1 VQQWQVAVH
10 AWHFSTSLLPF
21 PSSITD
27 CFSPSERVWASLPL
41 LGAPRSFAAAVGTPE
56 ELFVLGGGNG
66 VDWFDSVLRYSRV
79 AGLAGGWQ
87 ELAPLAVARG
97 SLAAA
102 RAGGYLFAFGG
113 GKPKEQYNV
122 VEW

>member
-1 VQQWQVAVH
+1 
-10 AWHFSTSLLPF
+10 
-21 PSSITD
+21 
-27 CFSPSERVWASLPL
+27 
-41 LGAPRSFAAAVGTPE
+41 
-56 ELFVLGGGNG
+56 
-66 VDWFDSVLRYSRV
+66 
-79 AGLAGGWQ
+79 
-87 ELAPLAVARG
+87 VARG